1 MLNIFI
7 NSMLT
12 IIALGLLCGL
22 IYFIWKTIEYNN
34 YLRCIDKLKQL
45 EEDYTNG
52 KYDFETYKYF
62 KKELLRAYDLPIDY
76 KEELK

>member
-1 MLNIFI
+1 MFPSIQWHSESIKHEF
-7 NSMLT
+7 MKVYKE
-12 IIALGLLCGL
+12 L
-22 IYFIWKTIEYNN
+22 IKADADSWNRVQARHNN

-62 KKELLRAYDLPIDY
+62 KKEFRRGLFRH
-76 KEELK
+76 